1 MPLNDILLPAISKAR
16 WAAASN
22 TLPQRSVSMVKLLW
36 SPARA
41 KAGKSGAQIAQSR
54 NSNDLHSP
62 GKQVGEL
69 YACLASKCLAWQIL
83 AVVTLTKSMLYDF
96 LPDELFNNRLRA
108 YTRRNAPDTSRREG
122 PMSSSAANLDA
133 YWMPFTANRDF
144 RKEPRMISG
153 AKGHHYTSAD
163 GTEIYDLFAGLWTC
177 GVGHCHPMI
186 VEAVQT
192 QVAELDYAMAFQM
205 GHSKSFEL
213 AERVVDLAPDGFTQ
227 CFFTNSGSES
237 VDTSLK
243 IALGYHR
250 ARGEGNRT
258 RLIGRERGYHGV
270 NFGGMSVG
278 GIVPN
283 RKVFS
288 ANLIPGVDHIRA
300 TGSIEHA
307 AFSRGQP
314 EWGAH
319 LAEDLERLAAL
330 HDGSNI
336 AAVIVEPV
344 AGSTGILPPPV
355 GYLERLREICDKHG
369 ILLIFDE
376 VITAFGRLGK
386 PFAAD
391 YFGVKPDIITTA
403 KGLTNGVIPM
413 GAVLVRDHVYEAFM
427 QGPENMI
434 ELFHGYTYSG
444 HPVAAAAG
452 LATMDIYE
460 EEGTFEQSAALA
472 APFEELLHAFAD
484 HDKVIDVRNCGLM
497 GAIELAPR
505 DGAPGARGLEVH
517 KRCFWEEQLIVRNG
531 MDCLQFSPFLNSNV
545 DDWHKAFASIRRV
558 LDTVD

>member
-1 MPLNDILLPAISKAR
+1 
-16 WAAASN
+16 
-22 TLPQRSVSMVKLLW
+22 
-36 SPARA
+36 
-41 KAGKSGAQIAQSR
+41 
-54 NSNDLHSP
+54 
-62 GKQVGEL
+62 
-69 YACLASKCLAWQIL
+69 
-83 AVVTLTKSMLYDF
+83 
-96 LPDELFNNRLRA
+96 
-108 YTRRNAPDTSRREG
+108 
-122 PMSSSAANLDA
+122 MSATADNLDA

-144 RKEPRMISG
+144 KQQPRMITAAS
-153 AKGHHYTSAD
+153 GHHYTTA
-163 GTEIYDLFAGLWTC
+163 GGAKVYDLFSGLWTS
-177 GVGHCHPMI
+177 GVGHCHPKI
-186 VEAVQT
+186 VEAVQK
-192 QVAELDYAMAFQM
+192 QVAELDYAMAFQV
-205 GHSKSFEL
+205 GNNRSFAL
-213 AERVVDLAPDGFTQ
+213 AERVVDMAPDGFTQ

-237 VDTSLK
+237 VDTALK
-243 IALGYHR
+243 IALGFHR

-300 TGSIEHA
+300 TMNLEHT
-307 AFSRGQP
+307 AFTRGQS
-314 EWGAH
+314 EWGVH
-319 LAEDLERLAAL
+319 LADDLERLAAL

-344 AGSTGILPPPV
+344 AGSTGILPPPI

-413 GAVLVRDHVYEAFM
+413 GAVLVRDHVYDAFM
-427 QGPENMI
+427 HGPEKMI

-452 LATMDIYE
+452 LATMDVYS
-460 EEGTFEQSAALA
+460 EEGTFEQAAALA
-472 APFEELLHAFAD
+472 QPFEDLLHSFAD
-484 HDKVIDVRNCGLM
+484 HDKVIDVRNMGLM
-497 GAIELAPR
+497 GAIELAGR
-505 DGAPGARGLEVH
+505 EGAPGARGAEVH
-517 KRCFWEEQLIVRNG
+517 KRCFWEENLIVRNG

-545 DDWHKAFASIRRV
+545 DDWNQAFDSIRRI
-558 LDTVD
+558 LDSIE